1 MEICY
6 HDYLFS
12 ISIFGYVFVS
22 TCCAE
27 SLYRK
32 TSVGE
37 THYDAKTKFD
47 REIHELWK
55 VINQGPRTT
64 KWAPSSCNTLGIW
77 LTYLHLHFIRM
88 NIIHLIYAFVL
99 LAT

>member
-37 THYDAKTKFD
+37 THHDAEMNFD
-47 REIHELWK
+47 QEIHELWK
-55 VINQGPRTT
+55 VINQGPCTT
-64 KWAPSSCNTLGIW
+64 KWAPSSHHGGLPGFLLGPPGPS
-77 LTYLHLHFIRM
+77 LC
-88 NIIHLIYAFVL
+88 L
-99 LAT
+99 LASRFVYGQV